1 MEGIGMTTTR
11 PQTTRV
17 LIVES
22 VPELATV
29 WYRHL
34 VRQGMQVTSV
44 KGQNMAIAHLSGKDT
59 DIIILDL
66 VIEEGCALA
75 ISDYANYR
83 QPDARVIFVTN
94 TSFFS
99 DGSTFAHSANAR
111 AFVQSSTPPEDLAA
125 MVAHY
130 GAELQAS

>member
-1 MEGIGMTTTR
+1 M
-11 PQTTRV
+11 PQSTHHMTRV

-22 VPELATV
+22 VPELASV
-29 WYRHL
+29 WQSHL
-34 VRQGMQVTSV
+34 VRQGMQVKNV
-44 KGQNMAIAHLSGKDT
+44 GGQEDAIAYLSENEI

-66 VIEEGCALA
+66 VIEEGSALA

-83 QPDARVIFVTN
+83 QPQARVIFVTN

-99 DGSTFAHSANAR
+99 DGSIFAHSANAR
-111 AFVQSSTPPEDLAA
+111 AFVQSGTPPEDLAA

-130 GAELQAS
+130 GAERVTG

>member
-1 MEGIGMTTTR
+1 MDVISPRM
-11 PQTTRV
+11 TRV

-29 WYRHL
+29 WQKHL
-34 VRQGMQVTSV
+34 VRQGMTVTSV
-44 KGQNMAIAHLSGKDT
+44 MGQEQAIAHLSEHDT

-66 VIEEGCALA
+66 VIEEGSALA

-83 QPDARVIFVTN
+83 QPEARVIFVTN

-99 DGSTFAHSANAR
+99 DGSIFAHSANAR
-111 AFVQSSTPPEDLAA
+111 AFLQSNTPPEDLAA

-130 GAELQAS
+130 GAELHAG

>member
-1 MEGIGMTTTR
+1 MNAPL

-29 WYRHL
+29 WQRHL
-34 VRQGMQVTSV
+34 ARQGMSVTSV
-44 KGQNMAIAHLSGKDT
+44 GGQETAIAHLSENET

-66 VIEEGCALA
+66 VIEEGSALA

-99 DGSTFAHSANAR
+99 DGSIFAHSANAR
-111 AFVQSSTPPEDLAA
+111 AFVQSNTPPEDLAA

-130 GAELQAS
+130 GAEARVG